1 MQEFCFLLC
10 LPVSVLRCHVFLVPV
25 GLLTERWH
33 DVCHTSPFVLHLAMA
48 DSHFISSNAVHGQ
61 HLLVFCTSDH
71 TTFHRSCSIKDP
83 SGSSAFIRCP
93 VPPAFDGEGKRRGL
107 VLFASLER
115 DRCCESCVTVER
127 GTQNRALWPR
137 PRWPS
142 YQRQRYFHLCRTC
155 QQKVNGKMKGIQKEI
170 LSDSFTFIRVTEG
183 EKTAMRGV
191 LLWGFLSNFNLL
203 LVTLYL
209 SLSSQLS
216 LSFCL
221 LVPPV
226 CLCLCL
232 SVCLHG
238 CQLAALTTH
247 HLSLNLQPCHRLLSP
262 PTMWTS
268 TLRRQPTTRSTAAS
282 RGPRSS
288 WRSGTATAW
297 RGWVIGPSWGPRPPN
312 EGGNMSN
319 LCC

>member
-1 MQEFCFLLC
+1 MCFLFLSVCSQSADTTCVTHHLLFCTLQWRTHISSVQTQFMANTSWSFAHQITLHFIGAAALKIRAGALCSSVVLC
-10 LPVSVLRCHVFLVPV
+10 LL
-25 GLLTERWH
+25 LLTVRGNDEVSSCLRAWS
-33 DVCHTSPFVLHLAMA
+33 VIVVVSPAWLWSEEPRTEPSGLAPDDPA
-48 DSHFISSNAVHGQ
+48 
-61 HLLVFCTSDH
+61 
-71 TTFHRSCSIKDP
+71 IKD
-83 SGSSAFIRCP
+83 
-93 VPPAFDGEGKRRGL
+93 
-107 VLFASLER
+107 R
-115 DRCCESCVTVER
+115 DISISV
-127 GTQNRALWPR
+127 GDA
-137 PRWPS
+137 
-142 YQRQRYFHLCRTC
+142 TC
-155 QQKVNGKMKGIQKEI
+155 QQKVNGKMKEIQKEI